1 MRSRDSPPNPADR
14 RIASSID
21 LAAPSVQSQTVPG
34 PNFQFGRFFVKAPL
48 QQGLHVSGHIGGLGL
63 FVYIMFVNR
72 PSGRLWFY
80 WIAPLLA
87 LGFAGMMIQLVVGYW
102 LKVGRLEARGRRVE

>member
-1 MRSRDSPPNPADR
+1 MRPTRV
-14 RIASSID
+14 
-21 LAAPSVQSQTVPG
+21 LALTAGVLV
-34 PNFQFGRFFVKAPL
+34 
-48 QQGLHVSGHIGGLGL
+48 GLGGLGL

>member
-1 MRSRDSPPNPADR
+1 VRPTRV
-14 RIASSID
+14 
-21 LAAPSVQSQTVPG
+21 LALTTGVLV
-34 PNFQFGRFFVKAPL
+34 
-48 QQGLHVSGHIGGLGL
+48 GLGGLGL

>member
-1 MRSRDSPPNPADR
+1 MRPTRV
-14 RIASSID
+14 
-21 LAAPSVQSQTVPG
+21 LALTTGVLV
-34 PNFQFGRFFVKAPL
+34 
-48 QQGLHVSGHIGGLGL
+48 GLGGLGL